1 MIDKPSTPLEKETG
15 NSDWFSSRR
24 KPPPNDQATNQTA
37 QAAPNARGIMA
48 ECDNVAWLITKIPIS
63 PPKISAIFWSIQWP
77 LILTPIA
84 INESV
89 TRTAQ
94 LKIEMA
100 TSTSRVKVSCS
111 EIFVQSITSNCK
123 SVDSIPFSS
132 LTNNWR

>member
-1 MIDKPSTPLEKETG
+1 MADKPSTLLEKETG
-15 NSDWFSSRR
+15 NWDGSSSRR

-48 ECDNVAWLITKIPIS
+48 EWDNVAWLITKIPIR
-63 PPKISAIFWSIQWP
+63 PPKIRAIFWSTHWP
-77 LILTPIA
+77 LMLTPIA
-84 INESV
+84 IKQSV

-100 TSTSRVKVSCS
+100 TSMSRVNVSCS
-111 EIFVQSITSNCK
+111 EIFVQSMTSNCK